1 MSYFTIKE
9 GIRFDVNK
17 DLCEMPFREFHKLS
31 QNSLKIIKRNM
42 TNLTTS
48 ESIRL
53 LKGNYTGHLG
63 YIYQDKP
70 YVLPI
75 TYYYDK
81 DDHSLISYSADGHKI
96 DAMRQNTAVT
106 LLVEEVKSSNNWQ
119 SVMAHGTYEELQ
131 GTDAKFKLHQ
141 FTEGVKGLILAK
153 EHRETEF
160 ISEFSSK
167 LYSRGI
173 PTVYRIKILE
183 ITGKRKET

>member
-1 MSYFTIKE
+1 
-9 GIRFDVNK
+9 
-17 DLCEMPFREFHKLS
+17 
-31 QNSLKIIKRNM
+31 M

-53 LKGNYTGHLG
+53 LKNNYTGYLG
-63 YIYQDKP
+63 YIFQDKP

-75 TYYYDK
+75 TYFYDK

-96 DAMRQNTAVT
+96 DAMRDNNAVS
-106 LLVEEVKSSNNWQ
+106 LLVEDIKSFKNWQ
-119 SVMAHGTYEELQ
+119 TVMAHGTYEELQ
-131 GTDAKFKLHQ
+131 GTDAKYKLHQ
-141 FTEGVKGLILAK
+141 FSEGLKALILRK
-153 EHRETEF
+153 ENRETEF

>member
-1 MSYFTIKE
+1 
-9 GIRFDVNK
+9 
-17 DLCEMPFREFHKLS
+17 
-31 QNSLKIIKRNM
+31 M
-42 TNLTTS
+42 TNLTNS

>member
-1 MSYFTIKE
+1 LLHVAAKLTDYIK
-9 GIRFDVNK
+9 NK
-17 DLCEMPFREFHKLS
+17 
-31 QNSLKIIKRNM
+31 M

-53 LKGNYTGHLG
+53 LRNNYTGHLG
-63 YIYQDKP
+63 YISQQQP

-96 DAMRQNTAVT
+96 EAMRKNAAVT
-106 LLVEEVKSSNNWQ
+106 LLVEEIKSSNNWQ
-119 SVMAHGTYEELQ
+119 SVMAHGTYEELK
-131 GTDAKFKLHQ
+131 GADAKFKLHQ
-141 FTEGVKGLILAK
+141 FTEGVKGLILSK
-153 EHRETEF
+153 ENRETEF
-160 ISEFSSK
+160 ISEFSGK

>member
-1 MSYFTIKE
+1 
-9 GIRFDVNK
+9 
-17 DLCEMPFREFHKLS
+17 
-31 QNSLKIIKRNM
+31 M

-53 LKGNYTGHLG
+53 LRDNYTGRLG
-63 YIYQDKP
+63 YISQDKP

-75 TYYYDK
+75 TYFYDK

-96 DAMRQNTAVT
+96 DSMRNNNAVS
-106 LLVEEVKSSNNWQ
+106 LLVEEIISSNNWK
-119 SVMAHGTYEELQ
+119 SVMAHGTFEELH
-131 GTDAKFKLHQ
+131 GSDAKFKLHQ
-141 FTEGVKGLILAK
+141 FTEGVKGLILRK

-167 LYSRGI
+167 LYSRGT